1 MDNASAAVSAN
12 LVRLASII
20 AVLSRSIHQ
29 AMKLPRHFEDQ
40 RDKKSVDH
48 IPPFTKPF
56 ATLIHPTPCP
66 ANLANCEW
74 VQANSQGV
82 DRQSERAISAISLNL
97 YHSETHCLDTTDN
110 LLKPAPGAPI
120 SIVAG
125 VAAQSE
131 RLFVGR

>member
-1 MDNASAAVSAN
+1 LPQLFEINATKN
-12 LVRLASII
+12 LSI
-20 AVLSRSIHQ
+20 
-29 AMKLPRHFEDQ
+29 MFPF
-40 RDKKSVDH
+40 
-48 IPPFTKPF
+48 FTKPF

-82 DRQSERAISAISLNL
+82 DRQTERAISAISLNL

-120 SIVAG
+120 SIVA
-125 VAAQSE
+125 VLRHRANDYLS
-131 RLFVGR
+131 VGRPISNSLPYRLILYARLIPPAKQ